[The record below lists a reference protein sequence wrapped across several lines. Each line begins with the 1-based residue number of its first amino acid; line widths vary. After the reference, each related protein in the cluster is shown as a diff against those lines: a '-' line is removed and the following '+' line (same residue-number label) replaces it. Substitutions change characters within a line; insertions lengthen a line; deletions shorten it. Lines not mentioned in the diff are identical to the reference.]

1 MPSAGGE
8 SVITVS
14 SGPEP
19 DGPAWL
25 KEFAS
30 RELRAR
36 RRDLGMVW
44 VERIVIVVVVL
55 AVWQCLE
62 WFNVI
67 SPATISDPVDVVRY
81 FFGTLLE
88 QPSFYTDLWLTF
100 QEMIL
105 GLIVGSAAGAVV
117 GVALGLLPRVAS
129 AFQPVLVGLNA
140 VPKIAL
146 APLAVVWLG
155 LGIQSKILIAALGV
169 FFVVFFNVIGG
180 LADRDP
186 VLTQNVRMLGLS
198 RFQTLT
204 AVLLPS
210 IGVWVVTALKVA
222 ISLALI
228 GAIVGEY
235 VGANA
240 GLGYEIN
247 NAINSVQVTRMVAL
261 LAVVAII
268 GCLLYGVISLAEK
281 QILRWR

>member
-1 MPSAGGE
+1 MPSASGE
-8 SVITVS
+8 PAIAVRP
-14 SGPEP
+14 GPEP
-19 DGPAWL
+19 GGDTWL
-25 KEFAS
+25 REFTA
-30 RELRAR
+30 REVRAR
-36 RRDLGMVW
+36 RLDAAMVW

-62 WFNVI
+62 SFNVI
-67 SPATISDPVDVVRY
+67 SVGTISDPLDVVRY

-88 QPSFYTDLWLTF
+88 QSTFYTDLWLTF

-105 GLIVGSAAGAVV
+105 GLILGVAAGAFV
-117 GVALGLLPRVAS
+117 GIALGLLPRVAS

-155 LGIQSKILIAALGV
+155 LGIQSKVLIAALGV

-180 LADRDP
+180 LADQDP
-186 VLTQNVRMLGLS
+186 VLSQNVRILGLS

-210 IGVWVVTALKVA
+210 IGVWIVTALKVA

-228 GAIVGEY
+228 GAIVSEY

-247 NAINSVQVTRMVAL
+247 AAINTVQVTRMVAL
-261 LAVVAII
+261 LAVVALL
-268 GCLLYGVISLAEK
+268 GCLLYGVIVLAEK

>member
-1 MPSAGGE
+1 MASSNSEPATTGVAEAGPGE
-8 SVITVS
+8 
-14 SGPEP
+14 
-19 DGPAWL
+19 PAWL
-25 KEFAS
+25 EQFAV
-30 RELRAR
+30 RERRAWR
-36 RRDLGMVW
+36 HDSAMVW
-44 VERIVIVVVVL
+44 VERAVIVVVVL

-62 WFNVI
+62 SFHVI
-67 SPATISDPVDVVRY
+67 GKDTISDPVDVVVY

-88 QPSFYTDLWLTF
+88 QAGFYSDLWLTF

-105 GLIVGSAAGAVV
+105 GLLVGVAAGSIV
-117 GVALGLLPRVAS
+117 GVALGLMPRVAS

-140 VPKIAL
+140 VPKVAL

-155 LGIQSKILIAALGV
+155 LGVQSKILIAALGV

-180 LADRDP
+180 LADQDP
-186 VLTQNVRMLGLS
+186 VLTQNVRMLGLT
-198 RFQTLT
+198 RVQTLT

-240 GLGYEIN
+240 GLGYDIN
-247 NAINSVQVTRMVAL
+247 TAINSVQVTRMVAL
-261 LAVVAII
+261 LVVVAII
-268 GCLLYGVISLAEK
+268 GCALYGLIVAAEK